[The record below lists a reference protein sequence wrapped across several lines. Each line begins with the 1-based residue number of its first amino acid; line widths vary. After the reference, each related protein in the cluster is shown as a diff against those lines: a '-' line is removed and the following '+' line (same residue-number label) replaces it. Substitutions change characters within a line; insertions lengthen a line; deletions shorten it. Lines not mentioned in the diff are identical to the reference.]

1 MQIASQ
7 RHVYG
12 VLAFWV
18 VIVDAMRFVSQAASQ
33 VSVCKGLRFAK
44 VVRDLNRFF
53 MHFFY
58 LLYYGDNTRGT
69 RGRSQLQK

>member
-7 RHVYG
+7 RQVYG

-18 VIVDAMRFVSQAASQ
+18 AIVDAMRFVSQSALQ
-33 VSVCKGLRFAK
+33 VSVCEGLCFTK
-44 VVRDLNRFF
+44 VVEDLNRLF
-53 MHFFY
+53 MRFFY
-58 LLYYGDNTRGT
+58 LLYYGDSTRGT